1 MPAPMRP
8 ILVHMPEPAIKKL
21 DAKARR
27 LQISRSELI
36 RITLLLHAQDIELV
50 TYVKTKGSSEQ
61 PHNWRQRLSN
71 IWN

>member
-36 RITLLLHAQDIELV
+36 CITLLLHAQHVELV
-50 TYVKTKGSSEQ
+50 IHAQSSRPVKQTHWLKRWWYGG
-61 PHNWRQRLSN
+61 
-71 IWN
+71 IT